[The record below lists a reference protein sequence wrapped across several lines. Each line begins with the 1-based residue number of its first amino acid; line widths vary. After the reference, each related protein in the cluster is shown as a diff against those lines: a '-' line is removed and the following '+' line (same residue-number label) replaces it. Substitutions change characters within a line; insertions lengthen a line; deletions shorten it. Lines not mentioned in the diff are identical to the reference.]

1 MGGMD
6 RRRFLGLGAGA
17 ALAAALAAC
26 SSSGSGSG
34 SGGSSGST
42 GKGRQ
47 PDARALGDPKD
58 APFDHVV
65 LLTMENRSFDHL
77 LGWLPGADGEQAG
90 LSFPGLDGKQYK
102 SHDLGKQY
110 QGCEFLDPRHQWEA
124 GVTQLNGGKAN
135 GFLFT
140 QVHEGEKQPADLWP
154 IGYYGSAAVPILG
167 ALAQSYTTFDRYFS
181 SLNAGTWP
189 NRIYQVA
196 AATDL
201 DVTGIV
207 LPDGSAV
214 PTSKIETTIYDRLA
228 DAGLTAGYY
237 HQGEPMTYV
246 FASRKYD
253 AITHPIAD
261 FFTAAQQGTL
271 PNFTIVEPDYT
282 SVSESNG
289 TSNDDHPWGSIRS
302 GEGFIQKIY
311 DAVTTSPQW
320 SRTVF
325 VVNFDEW
332 GGFYDHVVPP
342 KVEDDNQNPNPGP
355 HPDYSQLGFRVP
367 CVVISPWSPQT
378 VVTSGPYEHCS
389 VLRMMEWRWG
399 LPPMSKRDQTAKNLA
414 ETLDFS
420 LQRPPAKLPAF
431 TAPTPVAC
439 PPGTGSN

>member
-17 ALAAALAAC
+17 ALAATLAAC
-26 SSSGSGSG
+26 SSG
-34 SGGSSGST
+34 SGGSRGEGPST
-42 GKGRQ
+42 DTGTGRQ
-47 PDARALGDPKD
+47 PDAKGLGDPAD

-65 LLTMENRSFDHL
+65 VLMMENRSFDHL
-77 LGWLPGADGEQAG
+77 LGWLPGADGRQAG
-90 LSFPGLDGKQYK
+90 LTFPGLDGKQYK
-102 SHDLGKQY
+102 THDLGKDY
-110 QGCEFLDPRHQWEA
+110 QGCEFLDPKHQWEA
-124 GVTQLNGGKAN
+124 AATQLNGGKAD

-140 QVHEGEKQPADLWP
+140 QVHEGEEKPADLWP
-154 IGYYGSAAVPILG
+154 IGYYGEAAVPILG
-167 ALAQSYTTFDRYFS
+167 SLARHYTTFSKYFS

-189 NRIYQVA
+189 NRLYAVA

-201 DVTGIV
+201 DATGLI
-207 LPDGSAV
+207 LPDGTAV
-214 PTSKIETTIYDRLA
+214 PTSKIQTTIYDRLK

-246 FASRKYD
+246 FESRRYD
-253 AITHPIAD
+253 DITHPIGD
-261 FFTAAQQGTL
+261 FFTAAKQGTL
-271 PNFTIVEPDYT
+271 PNLSIVEPDYT
-282 SVSESNG
+282 AASESNG

-302 GEGFIQKIY
+302 GEGFIQQVY
-311 DAVTTSPQW
+311 EAVTTSPQW
-320 SRTVF
+320 GRTVF

-342 KVEDDNQNPNPGP
+342 KVPDDNQSPYEGE

-378 VVTSGPYEHCS
+378 VVTDGPYEHCS

-399 LPPMSKRDQTAKNLA
+399 LEPMSLRDRSAKNLA

-431 TAPTPVAC
+431 TAPKPVAC
-439 PPGTGSN
+439 PPGTAQD